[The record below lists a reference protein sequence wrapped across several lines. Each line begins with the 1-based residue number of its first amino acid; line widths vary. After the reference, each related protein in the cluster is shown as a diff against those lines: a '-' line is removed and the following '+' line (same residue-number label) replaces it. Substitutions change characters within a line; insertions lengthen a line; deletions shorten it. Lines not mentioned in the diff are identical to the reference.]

1 MEHRESEMGGV
12 SARAAVIGPAEA
24 APVGR
29 RELAA
34 LVGAL
39 AGLAAT
45 GCASYGEG
53 EKPMEEL
60 GQVAEALSGTALRWV
75 DTVVGAGRTGDLA
88 TKTSALL
95 GNAIVVIAKA
105 CVAAG
110 DGGGG
115 VFYWETTS
123 GGDNGGTI
131 IVPTGGGGRWV
142 RIYSGP
148 LDVRWFGARKIDPSI
163 SPDTDN
169 SDPIQ
174 KAINAAGAAGGG
186 TVLIPPG
193 TYVTTARNLLP
204 NVMLVGAGPAQSVLK
219 LKDSTKE
226 PILYTSGADN
236 CGIRDLG
243 FDGNNATQSGANQSG
258 VDYDFQPVRF
268 DNCNDLHIENIFI
281 NRGIDATK
289 GTFGP
294 SSGLYITTC
303 LRFRVHNVEV
313 TGNGAGDGIQVLNSA
328 KFELVNLYVHNMAFD
343 VSGATNDQLEG
354 ISLDSCTEWTL
365 VNPRVHDLTGNGTR
379 SGVSHPNL
387 FTRGIQTSNCTR
399 FSIVGGHIA
408 HVDQGI
414 DLTGRPN
421 EEWQIANVITQ
432 ECYSFGIKCANLSR
446 DGQVSNCTADRCGQ
460 TGFVVSPPS
469 GPLAVVASPNEPGF
483 TGPSADIQFVGCV
496 AYDIGYNGNPST
508 HSGFRV
514 QLGNPQFDPP
524 PGTARGIRFI
534 GCKAHDRQATP
545 TMAYGFLNE
554 VPPGADGRYNE
565 AIDCVSLRHT
575 IDAFSGMHS
584 SHCEVGLAAPQSI
597 PNNAWTVVN
606 WSTHVDDG
614 AMHDTASNNSN
625 VLVRR
630 AGTYIFQFGVVF
642 APNGAGQRGARIL
655 QNGVV
660 VPGTTILNWPAAGG
674 QTSVF
679 TSTIRRLLDAGDS
692 FRLEV
697 FQDSGS
703 TVNLQTTSA
712 GVVEQVG

>member
-1 MEHRESEMGGV
+1 MGGV
-12 SARAAVIGPAEA
+12 SAQAGVVGPPEA

-45 GCASYGEG
+45 GCASYDEG

-75 DTVVGAGRTGDLA
+75 DTVLGAGRTGDLA

-95 GNAIVVIAKA
+95 GNAIVVIAKG

-115 VFYWETTS
+115 IFYWES
-123 GGDNGGTI
+123 IASGDNGGTI

-142 RIYSGP
+142 RIYSGS
-148 LDVRWFGARKIDPSI
+148 LDVRWFGARTSEA
-163 SPDTDN
+163 DN
-169 SDPIQ
+169 SGQIQ
-174 KAINAAGAAGGG
+174 NAINAAGAAGGG
-186 TVLIPPG
+186 TVFIPAG

-204 NVMLVGAGPAQSVLK
+204 NVMLAGAGRTQSVLK
-219 LKDSTKE
+219 LKDNVNE
-226 PILYTSGADN
+226 PILYTSGAGN
-236 CGIRDLG
+236 CGVRDLG
-243 FDGNNATQSGANQSG
+243 FDGNSGNQSGAN
-258 VDYDFQPVRF
+258 YDFQPVKF
-268 DNCNDLHIENIFI
+268 NNCNDLHIENIFI
-281 NRGIDATK
+281 NRGTDASK
-289 GTFGP
+289 GVFGP
-294 SSGLYITTC
+294 SAGLYITGC

-313 TGNGAGDGIQVLNSA
+313 TGNGAGAGIQVLNSA
-328 KFELVNLYVHNMAFD
+328 KFELDNLYAHNMVFD
-343 VSGATNDQLEG
+343 VPGADNDQLEG

-379 SGVSHPNL
+379 KGVSHPNL
-387 FTRGIQTSNCTR
+387 CTRGIQTSNCTR
-399 FSIVGGHIA
+399 FSIIGGHIA
-408 HVDQGI
+408 RVDQGI

-421 EEWQIANVITQ
+421 EEWQIANVIAQ
-432 ECYSFGIKCANLSR
+432 ECYNFGFKAANLSR
-446 DGQVSNCTADRCGQ
+446 DGQVNNCTADRCGQ

-469 GPLAVVASPNEPGF
+469 GPLEVVSPPNEPGF
-483 TGPSADIQFVGCV
+483 TGPSSDIQFVGCV

-514 QLGNPQFDPP
+514 QLGKPEFDPP

-545 TMAYGFLNE
+545 TMSYGFLNE
-554 VPPGADGRYNE
+554 VLPGTDGRYNE
-565 AIDCVSLRHT
+565 AIDCVSLGHT
-575 IDAFSGMHS
+575 IDAFSGMNA
-584 SHCEVGLAAPQSI
+584 SHCEVGLAEPQPI
-597 PNNAWTVVN
+597 PSQPNAWTVVN

-614 AMHDTASNNSN
+614 AMHDTAANNSN

-630 AGTYIFQFGVVF
+630 AGTYILQFGVVF
-642 APNGAGQRGARIL
+642 AANGVGQRGARIVR
-655 QNGVV
+655 NGVV
-660 VPGTTILNWPAAGG
+660 VPGTTILAWPGAGG

-679 TSTIRRLLDAGDS
+679 TSTITRLADAGDN

-697 FQDSGS
+697 FQDSGA